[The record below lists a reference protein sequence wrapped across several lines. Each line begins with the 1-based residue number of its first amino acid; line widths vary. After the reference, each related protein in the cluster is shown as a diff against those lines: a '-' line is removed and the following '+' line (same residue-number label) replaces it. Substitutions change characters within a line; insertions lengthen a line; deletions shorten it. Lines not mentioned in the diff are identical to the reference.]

1 MMKSLLIIMIKS
13 FKEKSDNDS
22 NWINGGFMVVNPS
35 IYQHIK
41 SNNDVLE
48 TDLLT
53 VLVKRKKLYSYKHYG
68 FWQAMDTLRDKELLE
83 DLISRNDTPWIK
95 VQF

>member
-1 MMKSLLIIMIKS
+1 MIKS

-53 VLVKRKKLYSYKHYG
+53 IWLKGKSYIVTNITDFGKR
-68 FWQAMDTLRDKELLE
+68 
-83 DLISRNDTPWIK
+83 WIL
-95 VQF
+95 